1 MRNISA
7 TNVKLPVDAS
17 DLGIFGTFKSHCIQM
32 HHHRHELQIQAARL
46 MVERWVCY
54 LRVLMVWKKNEG
66 EQVLIHQPGYT
77 EFCLDGRM
85 KC

>member
-54 LRVLMVWKKNEG
+54 LRVLMVWKKKRRRTGFNTPTWLHRILFG
-66 EQVLIHQPGYT
+66 W
-77 EFCLDGRM
+77 
-85 KC
+85 